1 MDLKIQLSGSFEIF
15 GHPCPDIQG
24 LAVVQIMYLSCSS
37 GLESKKYRDHQ
48 HRLIRVISIMKANR
62 KRETLAYNTILLVHE
77 RKINGPC
84 KDDNDFFTTLF
95 LGLVLLGGFLM
106 ILLEHPEYLVLLVNL
121 ISKQHR

>member
-1 MDLKIQLSGSFEIF
+1 
-15 GHPCPDIQG
+15 
-24 LAVVQIMYLSCSS
+24 
-37 GLESKKYRDHQ
+37 
-48 HRLIRVISIMKANR
+48 MKANR

-106 ILLEHPEYLVLLVNL
+106 ILLQDLVVNL
-121 ISKQHR
+121 VSKQYTLDVIKV

>member
-1 MDLKIQLSGSFEIF
+1 MLAGNSLNSFLNSRSEENSTLV
-15 GHPCPDIQG
+15 H
-24 LAVVQIMYLSCSS
+24 IMYLSSSSS
-37 GLESKKYRDHQ
+37 GLESKKYRDQQ

-106 ILLEHPEYLVLLVNL
+106 ILLELLLVNL